1 VDVASTQEVQVNGRA
16 GLLLTLR
23 QESKDPLVRELVW
36 QQGDVMIEI
45 LSQSL
50 SPQDMLAV
58 AAALR

>member
-1 VDVASTQEVQVNGRA
+1 MCIRDRGSNHSM
-16 GLLLTLR
+16 L
-23 QESKDPLVRELVW
+23 RELVW

-50 SPQDMLAV
+50 SPQEMLTV